1 MCIRGG
7 KQPCDWDDSNFK
19 SKQKAGWLTG
29 LADWLTVGFDGAA
42 CLKWFSGDGSS
53 VWCQWDR
60 GGTQGEGVGGMMATV
75 QDLRSTG
82 WEEQRID
89 MWKEG
94 EGKKE
99 RQNVKKDWKGWEVE
113 ELRYRDKEEEEIK
126 EKPGDDQEKGERQED
141 RTLKQKKER
150 LTQRKRETRKA

>member
-29 LADWLTVGFDGAA
+29 CLADWLTVGFDGAA

-60 GGTQGEGVGGMMATV
+60 GGAQGEGVGGMMATV
-75 QDLRSTG
+75 QDLHSMG

-89 MWKEG
+89 IWKEG
-94 EGKKE
+94 EEKKAG
-99 RQNVKKDWKGWEVE
+99 QHVKKTVE
-113 ELRYRDKEEEEIK
+113 GMGGERVEIQRDNKEEIK
-126 EKPGDDQEKGERQED
+126 KKQGDDQDKEKEKMTEH
-141 RTLKQKKER
+141 
-150 LTQRKRETRKA
+150 